1 MESDNELIQGL
12 KHGDIKAFESIYK
25 KFHQRLY
32 SFCSKLLLNDDDA
45 DDVVQKVFITLWE
58 HRERINIE
66 KTLAGYIFTLARNT
80 AYHDLKLS
88 IHKTTAYES
97 HVNSKNDFLD
107 IEKDE
112 VLFNELIAVLN
123 KLIDQL
129 PPQRRLIFRLNRF
142 YNLTYKNIS
151 QKLNISE
158 NTVDTQIRR
167 ALDFLKKSF
176 EKY

>member
-1 MESDNELIQGL
+1 LESDNDLIKGL
-12 KHGDIKAFESIYK
+12 KQGEIKAFESIYK
-25 KFHQRLY
+25 KFHLRLY
-32 SFCSKLLLNDDDA
+32 SFCSKLLLNGDDA

-58 HRERINIE
+58 QRERINIE
-66 KTLAGYIFTLARNT
+66 KTLTGYIYTVARNI
-80 AYHDLKLS
+80 AYNDLKLA

-97 HVNSKNDFLD
+97 LINSKSNFHD

-112 VLFNELIAVLN
+112 VLFNELTTVLN
-123 KLIDQL
+123 NLIEQL

-142 YNLTYKNIS
+142 YNLTYKAIS
-151 QKLNISE
+151 HKLNISE

-167 ALDFLKKSF
+167 ALDFLKKKF